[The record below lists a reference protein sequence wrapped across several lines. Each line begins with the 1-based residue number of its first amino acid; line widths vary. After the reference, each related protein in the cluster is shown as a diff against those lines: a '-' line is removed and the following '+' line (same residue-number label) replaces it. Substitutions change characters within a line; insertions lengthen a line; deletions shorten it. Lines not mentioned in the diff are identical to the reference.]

1 MESIT
6 LIDRSMSA
14 IAWLRQL
21 THGDYASQLLPW
33 ENQPQ
38 RQITSIGLYAAG
50 LMFWFT
56 QKKFVGSYFFLIAA
70 RRP

>member
-1 MESIT
+1 VLT
-6 LIDRSMSA
+6 PGYGN
-14 IAWLRQL
+14 L
-21 THGDYASQLLPW
+21 THGDYASQLSPW

-38 RQITSIGLYAAG
+38 QQITSIGPYAAG